1 MDHRRDFRLHQQQR
15 FFLHLLV
22 PRISQTIERTLNM
35 KNMNTMTLLAAGTCA
50 MIAAS
55 AANAAM
61 VARWDFQTTTNGGTA
76 ILVSPATPKV
86 FVANFGSGSLYLDG
100 NNGSS
105 NFFVPATGSTN
116 TEINGLAG
124 TPLNATGSMSTVAT
138 SPSALAVLGGA
149 TSGAT
154 SAANGKS
161 MVFKFSM
168 TNLQNLAISFA
179 AQRTSTG
186 FTGIAI
192 DASTN
197 GTSWSA
203 WTTLASSYD
212 AGAPVLYSGAIK
224 ESFVQSG
231 VISLSTT
238 SLLDNA
244 TTAYVRFTFTG
255 ATSASGNNRFDNFQF
270 NAGAIPAPGAI
281 ALLGVAGLVGARRRR

>member
-1 MDHRRDFRLHQQQR
+1 
-15 FFLHLLV
+15 
-22 PRISQTIERTLNM
+22 M

-55 AANAAM
+55 AANAAV
-61 VARWDFQTTTNGGTA
+61 VAQWDFQTTTTGGTA
-76 ILVSPATPKV
+76 VVAAATGTNANTTPKV
-86 FVANFGSGSLYLDG
+86 YVSNFGSGTLYLDG
-100 NNGSS
+100 SNSSS
-105 NFFVPATGSTN
+105 NFYLPATGGTSA
-116 TEINGLAG
+116 EISAFGG
-124 TPLNATGSMSTVAT
+124 TALNATGSMSTVTT

-179 AQRTSTG
+179 AQRTASG

-203 WTTLASSYD
+203 WTTLASSN
-212 AGAPVLYSGAIK
+212 AGSSPNVVYSGAIRD
-224 ESFVQSG
+224 SFANSG

-255 ATSASGNNRFDNFQF
+255 ATSSSGNNRFDNFQF
-270 NAGAIPAPGAI
+270 NADAVPAPGAL